1 MPYLRKAR
9 GAENEGIPGR
19 KHENGL
25 TDFDQYHTFPRC
37 RCMADALHSCSTVTN
52 FGAPVFPFYQ
62 PGIAMKHSVSL
73 GIALGAVVLTST
85 TALAKTVVVPT
96 QYPTIREALRQV
108 EFGDT
113 IFVKPGVYSE
123 NVRLTQGVILQG
135 EDKNTTILDGGR
147 RGPTVLGEAQ
157 AEIFGFTIR
166 NGIDGI
172 LCENTTPKI
181 HDNIIMDNHGSGI
194 GAYISQPHIK
204 NNIIYG
210 NRWSGIMLY
219 GVNAQNV
226 WGENNVIVRNGYSGV
241 SALGPGSVN
250 LRNNIMVG
258 NHEYGVII
266 DDDMRSNLKSNN
278 IWHNYYPFNSNAKVD
293 RTNKSMDPLFVSISP
308 YSLDASCQKESP
320 MQGAG
325 ENGVSIGLWD
335 GTSAPT
341 PSYSTPAATNAES
354 PAVAP
359 PSYSAPSPA
368 APSGAAGKS
377 SKSKS
382 SK

>member
-1 MPYLRKAR
+1 
-9 GAENEGIPGR
+9 
-19 KHENGL
+19 
-25 TDFDQYHTFPRC
+25 
-37 RCMADALHSCSTVTN
+37 
-52 FGAPVFPFYQ
+52 
-62 PGIAMKHSVSL
+62 MKHSVSL
-73 GIALGAVVLTST
+73 GLALGAVVLTST

-113 IFVKPGVYSE
+113 IFVKPGVYNE
-123 NVRLTQGVILQG
+123 NVRLTQGVILAG

-157 AEIFGFTIR
+157 AEIYGFTIR

-210 NRWSGIMLY
+210 NRWSGILLY

-226 WGENNVIVRNGYSGV
+226 WVENNVILRNGYSGV

-258 NHEYGVII
+258 NHEYGII
-266 DDDMRSNLKSNN
+266 VDDDMRSNLKSND

-308 YSLDASCQKESP
+308 YSLDASCQKDSP

-335 GTSAPT
+335 GTSVSVPT
-341 PSYSTPAATNAES
+341 PASGSSGYDDSKTS
-354 PAVAP
+354 P
-359 PSYSAPSPA
+359 
-368 APSGAAGKS
+368 KS
-377 SKSKS
+377 SKS

>member
-1 MPYLRKAR
+1 
-9 GAENEGIPGR
+9 
-19 KHENGL
+19 
-25 TDFDQYHTFPRC
+25 
-37 RCMADALHSCSTVTN
+37 
-52 FGAPVFPFYQ
+52 
-62 PGIAMKHSVSL
+62 MKHSVSL
-73 GIALGAVVLTST
+73 GFALGAVVLTCS

-113 IFVKPGVYSE
+113 VFVKPGVYSE
-123 NVRLTQGVILQG
+123 NVRLTQGVILHG
-135 EDKNTTILDGGR
+135 EDKNTTIIDGGR
-147 RGPTVLGEAQ
+147 SGPTVLGEAQ

-210 NRWSGIMLY
+210 NRWSGILLY

-226 WGENNVIVRNGYSGV
+226 WVENNVIVRNGYSGV
-241 SALGPGSVN
+241 SALGPGQVN
-250 LRNNIMVG
+250 LRNNILVG
-258 NHEYGVII
+258 NHEYGII
-266 DDDMRSNLKSNN
+266 VDDEMRSNIKSND

-293 RTNKSMDPLFVSISP
+293 RSNKSMDPQFASISP
-308 YSLDASCQKESP
+308 FSLDVSCQKESP
-320 MQGAG
+320 MLGSG
-325 ENGVSIGLWD
+325 ENGVDIGIWS
-335 GTSAPT
+335 GTYTPVSTPTPSAPT
-341 PSYSTPAATNAES
+341 PAPEVTPSAPAPAPTPASSS
-354 PAVAP
+354 P
-359 PSYSAPSPA
+359 SAPTTTK
-368 APSGAAGKS
+368 KS